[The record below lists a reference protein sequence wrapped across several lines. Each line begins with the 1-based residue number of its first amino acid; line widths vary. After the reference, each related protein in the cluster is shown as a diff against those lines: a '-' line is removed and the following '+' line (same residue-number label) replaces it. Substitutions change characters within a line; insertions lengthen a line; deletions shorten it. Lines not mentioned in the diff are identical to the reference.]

1 MFRLLKNWVNALRFQ
16 AENNSKTQKKPIP
29 PERWALNAS
38 VETHQKQPFAIEV
51 YHQLETRFTPEALT
65 RFLPPVTTWAG
76 LESLQTLE
84 WLSVFMQ
91 HEAFPVLAEK
101 PLRWL
106 DVGSKNFAY
115 APALALMLN
124 HLTNLNQPWHLKG
137 IELDAGRL
145 DHQGN
150 TRTQYAEGLIDLL
163 HDSISGASTLSF
175 AVLEFLC
182 TSMYTSNS
190 AFRRASDCRAINI
203 PSICTHLSSHARGLI
218 NPFTYQQGDILKE
231 TEQYEGI
238 SLFLP
243 FVFEEPLLKWG
254 LPSKHFN
261 PLEILVQCISLLTDG
276 GVLMII
282 NLTPE
287 EAAQQEVLFH
297 QLPDPIKQQITW
309 VKLPNPL
316 PNSFIHWQYERIAW
330 LCLKHPLPQPSA

>member
-163 HDSISGASTLSF
+163 PNT
-175 AVLEFLC
+175 
-182 TSMYTSNS
+182 
-190 AFRRASDCRAINI
+190 
-203 PSICTHLSSHARGLI
+203 
-218 NPFTYQQGDILKE
+218 TYQQGDILKE

-261 PLEILVQCISLLTDG
+261 PLEILAQCISLLTDG

>member
-91 HEAFPVLAEK
+91 HEAFPALAEK

-163 HDSISGASTLSF
+163 PNT
-175 AVLEFLC
+175 
-182 TSMYTSNS
+182 
-190 AFRRASDCRAINI
+190 
-203 PSICTHLSSHARGLI
+203 
-218 NPFTYQQGDILKE
+218 TYQQGDILKE

-261 PLEILVQCISLLTDG
+261 PLEILAQCISLLTDG

>member
-91 HEAFPVLAEK
+91 HEAFPALAEK

-150 TRTQYAEGLIDLL
+150 TRTQYAEGLINLL
-163 HDSISGASTLSF
+163 PNT
-175 AVLEFLC
+175 
-182 TSMYTSNS
+182 
-190 AFRRASDCRAINI
+190 
-203 PSICTHLSSHARGLI
+203 
-218 NPFTYQQGDILKE
+218 TYQQGDILKE
-231 TEQYEGI
+231 TQQYQGI

-316 PNSFIHWQYERIAW
+316 PNSFIHWQYERIPW